1 MSSAKRFAA
10 GRIRPGSRGHSARSN
25 AALRLLLLLV
35 GLTVTVACGGSA
47 PSLHFQ
53 RATVDRPDE
62 LEGPQIHFVY
72 AVPAGRKEL
81 DRDWDENGAPRLLD
95 RHDAHVAPTPEGSAF
110 APHRHLSGRS
120 GHHLRPAA
128 QERLRVQAGRPAKAG
143 FRPRA
148 PRPPRSRQ
156 ALRGLLPGHHFLAPR
171 KTSADSARAARVR
184 SRSSS

>member
-81 DRDWDENGAPRLLD
+81 DRDWDENGALVYSIDTMRTWFLRQKGASSLRID
-95 RHDAHVAPTPEGSAF
+95 TYRAKRTSPT
-110 APHRHLSGRS
+110 SGCPGATSCTS
-120 GHHLRPAA
+120 G
-128 QERLRVQAGRPAKAG
+128 KA
-143 FRPRA
+143 R
-148 PRPPRSRQ
+148 
-156 ALRGLLPGHHFLAPR
+156 
-171 KTSADSARAARVR
+171 
-184 SRSSS
+184 